1 MILLEKREGGGGGGK
16 GFEKDKK
23 HQEDKDLNGL

>member
-1 MILLEKREGGGGGGK
+1 MILLEKREGGGGGK